1 MAFHKDLF
9 FLYSPYLPVL
19 LPTFFYLFC
28 LLTPSLWEGKGG
40 FLAWVSRGGYIQ
52 YLKELPPRNSRNS
65 DVGGN
70 LL

>member
-1 MAFHKDLF
+1 MAFHKNLF
-9 FLYSPYLPVL
+9 FYIPLIFLYSYLHS
-19 LPTFFYLFC
+19 FIF
-28 LLTPSLWEGKGG
+28 LLTPSLWEGRGG

-52 YLKELPPRNSRNS
+52 YLNELPPRNSRNS